1 MLHHVLAKA
10 VAMLLLFSFPATLLP
25 AQNPAATESQSRTGV
40 LYPQEGV
47 TVKGNPVVTSTAVYA
62 GDEIQTG
69 ALSTLLTGAGVS
81 LQLKPHTSL
90 KFGKTA
96 ELGCGGLV
104 PVTSHAIPVRLAG
117 IEVIA
122 SGNPAKLEVDN
133 GSGTATVSVRNGTAT
148 INQAGQISR
157 LQEGQSITRS
167 VAQRCPAAVASSTPA
182 LDPAVASSF
191 VGGAGL
197 YWIIGGVAGAGVLA
211 GVVATRGHKHIS
223 PSAP

>member
-1 MLHHVLAKA
+1 MLNRILAKA
-10 VAMLLLFSFPATLLP
+10 AAVLLLFSFPATLLP
-25 AQNPAATESQSRTGV
+25 AQNPAATDSPSRTGV

-81 LQLKPHTSL
+81 MQLKPHTSL

-104 PVTSHAIPVRLAG
+104 LVTSQSIPVRLAG

-157 LQEGQSITRS
+157 LQEGQSISRP
-167 VAQRCPAAVASSTPA
+167 VAQRCPAAVAAGTQAANPA
-182 LDPAVASSF
+182 LASSF

-197 YWIIGGVAGAGVLA
+197 YWVIGGVAGAGVLA
-211 GVVATRGHKHIS
+211 GVVATRGDKHIS

>member
-1 MLHHVLAKA
+1 MLNHVLAQA
-10 VAMLLLFSFPATLLP
+10 VAMLLLFSLPATMLP
-25 AQNPAATESQSRTGV
+25 AQNPAATDSQSRTGV

-81 LQLKPHTSL
+81 MQLKPHTSL

-104 PVTSHAIPVRLAG
+104 LVTSQAIPVRLAG
-117 IEVIA
+117 LEVIP
-122 SGNPAKLEVDN
+122 SGNPAKLEVEN
-133 GSGTATVSVRNGTAT
+133 GSGTARVSVRSGAAT
-148 INQAGQISR
+148 VKQAGQISR
-157 LQEGQSITRS
+157 LREGQSITRS
-167 VAQRCPAAVASSTPA
+167 VAQRCPAPVAGSPA
-182 LDPAVASSF
+182 TTPAVASSF
-191 VGGAGL
+191 AGGTGL
-197 YWIIGGVAGAGVLA
+197 YWVIGGGAVAGVTAGVLA
-211 GVVATRGHKHIS
+211 TRGGKSIS

>member
-10 VAMLLLFSFPATLLP
+10 VAMLLLFSFPATMLP
-25 AQNPAATESQSRTGV
+25 AQNPAATDSQSRTGV

-81 LQLKPHTSL
+81 MQLKPHTSL

-104 PVTSHAIPVRLAG
+104 LVTSQPIPVRLAG
-117 IEVIA
+117 IDVIP
-122 SGNPAKLEVDN
+122 SGNPAKLEVEN
-133 GSGTATVSVRNGTAT
+133 GSGTASVSVRSGTAT

-167 VAQRCPAAVASSTPA
+167 VAQRCPAPVAGSTPA
-182 LDPAVASSF
+182 MNPAVASSF
-191 VGGAGL
+191 AGGTSL
-197 YWIIGGVAGAGVLA
+197 YWIIGGGAVAGVLA
-211 GVVATRGHKHIS
+211 GVLATRGDKHIS